1 METTLFSS
9 KCHPFMLALKHA
21 GGQHGR
27 ICYCCAFSIFIYK
40 FYSVHHL
47 VGLNFLENEEELL
60 LPKKASFDLCIEPS
74 ELQKSLQQQ
83 LFHLKIW
90 LENNEA
96 CPPKLSSIYSEVT
109 VYLWVH
115 YVIFFLNS
123 TFSWIFKKHKSI
135 WCFSGSSYCFP

>member
-1 METTLFSS
+1 MTYVKWACGSLSSSISTTKPVVLAEAMESEMVSEVVGLWRLHSFPQ

-27 ICYCCAFSIFIYK
+27 ICCCCAFSIFIYK

-74 ELQKSLQQQ
+74 ELQKSLQ
-83 LFHLKIW
+83 
-90 LENNEA
+90 
-96 CPPKLSSIYSEVT
+96 
-109 VYLWVH
+109 
-115 YVIFFLNS
+115 
-123 TFSWIFKKHKSI
+123 
-135 WCFSGSSYCFP
+135 